1 MKSLLTA
8 AALSIVWWSL
18 ASPALAQAQG
28 PESAAP
34 EATPAAEK
42 AEKAEETAGTS
53 GEEHLLSFFGV
64 ALGVAF
70 IIGGAAYGISKIAT
84 SAVDNMARQPEVSTN
99 IQFALII
106 TTAMIEGIAF
116 FGLIICLLELFQ

>member
-8 AALSIVWWSL
+8 AALIIVWWSL
-18 ASPALAQAQG
+18 ASPALVQAQG

-42 AEKAEETAGTS
+42 AEETAGTS
-53 GEEHLLSFFGV
+53 EQEHLFSFLGV

-70 IIGGAAYGISKIAT
+70 IVGGAAYGISKIAT